1 MSKNRTFSSE
11 ISKRYAL
18 ALYELSKEKNQTDE
32 YVSNMVTFMKIFNSN
47 KDLKNFIKNP
57 THSVESQKV
66 IFERILTLMN
76 LNKMIKNFFS
86 ILITKK
92 RIFFLDTIVE
102 EFLKLISNKRGEISG
117 SLISSKK
124 IDEKTI
130 LDIER
135 EISTNIKRSIKLKP
149 TIDESLIGG
158 IVVQIGSL
166 MIDASIRNKLQKYKK
181 LMKEA

>member
-66 IFERILTLMN
+66 IFERILNLMN

-102 EFLKLISNKRGEISG
+102 EFLKLISHKRGEISG